1 MTRAVGFDRPV
12 VHVFVTRHAAH
23 EEQHQ
28 AQHPQRAALAR
39 RAEARRVGRR
49 LSRPA
54 NASNPLG
61 HREYSTNV
69 SNLLA

>member
-12 VHVFVTRHAAH
+12 VHVLVSRHAAH

-49 LSRPA
+49 LSLRA
-54 NASNPLG
+54 RGRAVCERG
-61 HREYSTNV
+61 
-69 SNLLA
+69 